1 MSNNV
6 VHGVSVTRVRRG
18 RRSPVRALAPVFAL
32 AAAVSLAAA
41 GCRYSVDLNPLKAT
55 AQSSN
60 IVAADGTMLATLDKG
75 EHRVDVALGA
85 MAPDLKNA
93 VVAIEDHRYWEH
105 PGVDV
110 RAVLRAVQRDATHG
124 ALREGGSTI
133 TQQYVRTVML
143 GRERTVHRKLR
154 EAVLAL
160 QLDRRYSKR
169 AILERYL
176 NTIYF
181 GNGAYGVETAANR
194 YFGTSAR
201 RLTLAQSAL
210 LAAVIRAPE
219 QYNPYVHPDLAQARR
234 DVVLTKMAQY
244 GYITSRAASAA
255 KAQPLGVSD
264 RTWKHPSLAPYFVE
278 QVKQFVLE
286 HKEFGDTTSE
296 RRHLLFQ
303 GGLRIET
310 TLDPRMQALADDAV
324 AKVLVDR
331 AHDPAAAL
339 VAIEPTTGYV
349 KAYVGGRDYF
359 GSEPWAKFDLASQS
373 QRQAGSAFKPFVLAT
388 ALLQGV

>member
-18 RRSPVRALAPVFAL
+18 RRSPVRALAPVFAV
-32 AAAVSLAAA
+32 AAVASVAAA

-60 IVAADGTMLATLDKG
+60 IVAADGALLATLDQG

-169 AILERYL
+169 AILER
-176 NTIYF
+176 
-181 GNGAYGVETAANR
+181 
-194 YFGTSAR
+194 
-201 RLTLAQSAL
+201 
-210 LAAVIRAPE
+210 
-219 QYNPYVHPDLAQARR
+219 
-234 DVVLTKMAQY
+234 
-244 GYITSRAASAA
+244 
-255 KAQPLGVSD
+255 
-264 RTWKHPSLAPYFVE
+264 
-278 QVKQFVLE
+278 
-286 HKEFGDTTSE
+286 
-296 RRHLLFQ
+296 
-303 GGLRIET
+303 
-310 TLDPRMQALADDAV
+310 
-324 AKVLVDR
+324 
-331 AHDPAAAL
+331 
-339 VAIEPTTGYV
+339 
-349 KAYVGGRDYF
+349 
-359 GSEPWAKFDLASQS
+359 
-373 QRQAGSAFKPFVLAT
+373 
-388 ALLQGV
+388 